1 MAIQSSLKN
10 MVLSLGVICLVSSG
24 LLAGVYALTKA
35 PIEAAAEAK
44 TNNAIRQVLPEFD
57 GAPEL
62 KTIEADGGTISYYAA
77 SKGGEVIGYA
87 VTASASGFSGPVS
100 LMVGITADG
109 IIYNTSVLSQSET
122 PGLGAKCT
130 EPAFADQFKNLNPA
144 ATKLAVKK
152 DGGDIDAITASTITS
167 RAYVA
172 AVNNALAIYQAIV
185 SGGVPD
191 MSTGASVPTEDPAA
205 QSAADTASAQ
215 TAGDTAA
222 AQTAEENK

>member
-1 MAIQSSLKN
+1 
-10 MVLSLGVICLVSSG
+10 
-24 LLAGVYALTKA
+24 
-35 PIEAAAEAK
+35 
-44 TNNAIRQVLPEFD
+44 
-57 GAPEL
+57 
-62 KTIEADGGTISYYAA
+62 
-77 SKGGEVIGYA
+77 
-87 VTASASGFSGPVS
+87 
-100 LMVGITADG
+100 MVGITADG
-109 IIYNTSVLSQSET
+109 IVYNTSVLSQSET

-172 AVNNALAIYQAIV
+172 AVNNALAIYETIV

-191 MSTGASVPTEDPAA
+191 MSAGASLPTEDPAA
-205 QSAADTASAQ
+205 QSAADTAAAQ

-222 AQTAEENK
+222 QTAEENK